1 MTRIYR
7 VVCGCVLCFA
17 AMTLAA
23 NKPDYSGTY
32 TAQQK
37 DAKAG
42 TSKPPVIR
50 VTQTD
55 ANIEIS
61 RTEGEK
67 TVTNRLP
74 LDGSEVDYFTRS
86 GLRGKGRVQFKGED
100 LLIEW
105 SVITLGGGDSKGLRL
120 HTKEKWKLS
129 TDKRILTIKSEV
141 DFPDFPPSV
150 TAAALPNNPSTE
162 RYERSE

>member
-32 TAQQK
+32 SAQQK
-37 DAKAG
+37 DAKAA

-74 LDGSEVDYFTRS
+74 LDGSESTTLLAVACAGKVGFS
-86 GLRGKGRVQFKGED
+86 SRGR
-100 LLIEW
+100 
-105 SVITLGGGDSKGLRL
+105 TC
-120 HTKEKWKLS
+120 LS
-129 TDKRILTIKSEV
+129 NGVL
-141 DFPDFPPSV
+141 
-150 TAAALPNNPSTE
+150 
-162 RYERSE
+162 